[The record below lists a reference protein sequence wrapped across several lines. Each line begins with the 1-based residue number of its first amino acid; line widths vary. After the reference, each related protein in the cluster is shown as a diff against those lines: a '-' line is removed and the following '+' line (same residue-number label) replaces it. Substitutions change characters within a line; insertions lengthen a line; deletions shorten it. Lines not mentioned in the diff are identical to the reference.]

1 MLRSE
6 PARIL
11 IVDDDADIRANLCDI
26 LEMFGYEPSSVG
38 TSGEALQ
45 FPNLPSVSVI
55 LLDRRLPD
63 LRAEEALP
71 LLRELVPDTDV
82 VIVTGHADLDST
94 IAALRLGASDYL
106 LKPINPE
113 ALRISIERCLE
124 GRRLRNEKQ
133 RTETV
138 FRQLVE
144 SAGSVITIT
153 RANHSIVYSNPFAEG
168 LFGLLDDLEVDQ
180 RGIASRIDE
189 PDRQR
194 VLAAFARV
202 LNDEE
207 LHDFEFSVV
216 DLRGARRWL
225 LCNVRRLDDY
235 DGEPAVLLV
244 GHDITGRRD
253 AEQRLM
259 LLNAA
264 IAHLEEGVLLT
275 QTEDDWFGSRV
286 VYANSA
292 LCRMMDCEADDFVD
306 RSPQWFMDLPT
317 NELLREQIHDALIAG
332 RPFTGE
338 CLARRQDGMQFP
350 IELHL
355 SYVTDSAGRRTHVV
369 STIRDITSRR
379 AGEERLLRSERLAAI
394 GKAMTGLAHES
405 RNALQRAQASLD
417 MLAIDLEGNDQATK
431 LIKRIQVAQGDLH
444 RLYEDVRE
452 YARPLRIE
460 PRPHR
465 IDELL
470 RQAWDELVLKRAGH
484 ETSLTEVV
492 ETDDLTCH
500 VEAFAI
506 RQVFHNLLDNSL
518 AAREQGT
525 QITVHWSGVQWRGKP
540 ALRVSIRDNG
550 PGVNSEHRTRMF
562 DEFFTTKTRG
572 TGLGLAISRRII
584 DGHDGSITAGEENSP
599 GLEMII
605 ILPRRPDLAATSLTA
620 SE

>member
-1 MLRSE
+1 MLRSA

-38 TSGEALQ
+38 TSGEALR
-45 FPNLPSVSVI
+45 FPSLSSVSVI

-71 LLRELVPDTDV
+71 LLRELVPETDV

-94 IAALRLGASDYL
+94 ISALRLGASDYL

-133 RTETV
+133 RTEAV

-153 RANHSIVYSNPFAEG
+153 RPDHSIVYLNPFAESLLRSLDG
-168 LFGLLDDLEVDQ
+168 LDRSQ
-180 RGIASRIDE
+180 RGIAARID
-189 PDRQR
+189 PADRER
-194 VLAAFARV
+194 ALAAFGRV
-202 LNDEE
+202 LNGDE
-207 LHDFEFSVV
+207 LHDFEFSVAS
-216 DLRGARRWL
+216 RSGERRWL
-225 LCNVRRLDDY
+225 LCNARRLDDFE
-235 DGEPAVLLV
+235 GGPAVLLV
-244 GHDITGRRD
+244 GHDITARRD
-253 AEQRLM
+253 AEQDLK

-264 IAHLEEGVLLT
+264 IANLEEGVLLT
-275 QTEDDWFGSRV
+275 RIEDSWLESQV
-286 VYANSA
+286 VYVNAA
-292 LCRMMDCEADDFVD
+292 LCRMMRCEPNEIIDNGPRLFI
-306 RSPQWFMDLPT
+306 DLLA
-317 NELLREQIHDALIAG
+317 NSSLLAQIDATLIAG
-332 RPFTGE
+332 SSFTGE
-338 CLARRQDGMQFP
+338 CLARRKDGTGFP

-355 SYVTDSAGRRTHVV
+355 SPVTDATGRRTHVV
-369 STIRDITSRR
+369 STIRDITERR

-417 MLAIDLEGNDQATK
+417 LLAIDLEGNDQATK

-460 PRPHR
+460 PRRHR

-470 RQAWDELVLKRAGH
+470 REAWDELILQRAGR
-484 ETSLTEVV
+484 ETSLTEVI
-492 ETDDLTCH
+492 ETDDLLCH

-506 RQVFHNLLDNSL
+506 KQVFHNLLDNSL
-518 AAREQGT
+518 AACAQESH
-525 QITVHWSGVQWRGKP
+525 ITVTWGEVDWHGGS
-540 ALRVSIRDNG
+540 ALWVSIRDNG
-550 PGVNSEHRTRMF
+550 PGVSMEQRARMF
-562 DEFFTTKTRG
+562 EEFFTTKTRG

-584 DGHDGSITAGEENSP
+584 EGHDGCISVGDPGHP

-605 ILPRRPDLAATSLTA
+605 ILPRRPDLAATALA
-620 SE
+620 VEK